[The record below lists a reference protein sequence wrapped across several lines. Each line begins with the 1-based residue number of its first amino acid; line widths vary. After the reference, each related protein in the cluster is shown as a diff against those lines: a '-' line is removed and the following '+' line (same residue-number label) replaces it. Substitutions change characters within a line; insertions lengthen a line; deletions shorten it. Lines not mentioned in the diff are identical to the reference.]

1 MSWIFNAIYLA
12 ALCFSLPWIFYRV
25 AFLAKG
31 RRGWRQRLFGRI
43 PALDSD
49 RPTVWF
55 HAVSVGELQLL
66 VPLIKRLSQ
75 LRPEWQVA
83 ISTATDSGYLL
94 AQQRFA
100 AHTVFFAPL
109 DFSWAVRRVL
119 RRLQPRLIVLA
130 ELELWPNLLSIAKQQ
145 EVPVIVING
154 RMGDRSF
161 RRYRC
166 LPGFTKSMLRSLAK
180 ISAQNNEYAVRFVAL
195 GAEPLRV
202 TISGNIK
209 FDGAFNPD
217 YVQLGRR
224 LRETFQFR
232 DGDVVLVAG
241 STQPEEDEMVV
252 EAFAAVRAQY
262 PQLRLVVV
270 PRHMHNVPPLIERL
284 QSMGETYV
292 CRSHVNGG
300 FAVDPM
306 LRPIVVVDVV
316 GELAGWWQVADLA
329 YVGGSMGKRGG
340 QNMIEPAAARCAVS
354 FGPRTEN
361 FRDVVSM
368 LLAGHAAMVVH
379 DRAEL
384 EAFMVRAIVDERWRK
399 SMGSAAQR
407 IVAEQQGATDRTCQL
422 IIEQLEGGSLT
433 ARGRRMAA

>member
-1 MSWIFNAIYLA
+1 MSWIFNAIYLV
-12 ALCFSLPWIFYRV
+12 ALSFSLPWIFYRV
-25 AFLAKG
+25 AFLGKG
-31 RRGWRQRLFGRI
+31 RRGWRQRLFGTI
-43 PALDSD
+43 SPPDSD

-66 VPLIKRLSQ
+66 VPVIKRLSQ

-83 ISTATDSGYLL
+83 ISTSTDSGYLL

-100 AHTVFFAPL
+100 DHLVFFAPF
-109 DFSWAVRRVL
+109 DFSWAVQRVL

-145 EVPVIVING
+145 EVPVMVING
-154 RMGDRSF
+154 RMSDRSF
-161 RRYRC
+161 RRYRR
-166 LPGFTKSMLRSLAK
+166 LPGLTKSMLRSLTK

-202 TISGNIK
+202 TVSGNIK
-209 FDGAFNPD
+209 FDGAFSPD
-217 YVQLGRR
+217 YVHLGRR

-232 DGDVVLVAG
+232 DDEVVFVAG

-252 EAFAAVRAQY
+252 ETFAGIREQY
-262 PQLRLVVV
+262 PQLRLVIV
-270 PRHMHNVPPLIERL
+270 PRHMHNVPPLVERL
-284 QSMGETYV
+284 QRMGEAYI
-292 CRSHVNGG
+292 CRSQVSEDTPI
-300 FAVDPM
+300 DPM

-368 LLAGHAAMVVH
+368 LLAGHAAMVVR
-379 DRAEL
+379 DPAEL

-422 IIEQLEGGSLT
+422 IIEQLEGGSLS
-433 ARGRRMAA
+433 ARGQRRAA